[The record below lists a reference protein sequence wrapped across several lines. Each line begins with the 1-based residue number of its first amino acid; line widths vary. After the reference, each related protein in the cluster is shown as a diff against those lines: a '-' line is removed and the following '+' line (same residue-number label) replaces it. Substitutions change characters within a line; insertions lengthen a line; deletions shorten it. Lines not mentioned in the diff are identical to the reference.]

1 LATAKHAA
9 VGKPARI
16 LAPADMANAEAAAKL
31 LTDGILIRGSEWGA
45 PEVMTLGPKD
55 LEVVIDLGTSTVIK
69 QVVARFVY
77 LQEGGILPAVRV
89 DVSVSADGTT
99 FEPAGSTSFEIP
111 DNRASRG
118 LTIKELPVAGKGS
131 GRYVKVF
138 CKNNGMLPAWYGAPG
153 VPGHMMMDEIAVN
166 PDRTE

>member
-1 LATAKHAA
+1 
-9 VGKPARI
+9 VGKPAKV
-16 LAPADMANAEAAAKL
+16 LAPADLANPEAAAKL
-31 LTDGILIRGSEWGA
+31 LTDGILIRGGEWGA

-55 LEVVIDLGTSTVIK
+55 LELVIDLGKSTAIH

-89 DVSVSADGTT
+89 DVAVSNDGKT
-99 FEPAGSTSFEIP
+99 FAPAGTTSFEIP

-118 LTIKELPVAGKGS
+118 LTMKELAVATKGS

-138 CKNNGMLPAWYGAPG
+138 CKNNGVLPDWYGAPG
-153 VPGHMMMDEIAVN
+153 TPDHMMMDEILVN
-166 PDRTE
+166 PQGAQNQP